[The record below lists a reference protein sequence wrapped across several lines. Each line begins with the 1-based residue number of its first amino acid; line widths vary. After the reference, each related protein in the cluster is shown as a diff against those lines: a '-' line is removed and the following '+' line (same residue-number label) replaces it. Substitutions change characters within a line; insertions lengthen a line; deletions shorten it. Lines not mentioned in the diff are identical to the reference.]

1 MIGYGNSMFLAT
13 HGILA
18 RSASGVPV
26 DPDAQAFITAAA
38 ITDPTQQAA
47 INTLVLDL
55 KSNALWDKSYALYP
69 IVGGTA
75 SSHKFNLKDPRD
87 LDAAFRLNYATGVN
101 HSATGMVGNGT
112 TGYANTFFNP
122 TTEGVG
128 IDNYGVGCNS
138 LTDLVAAV
146 VDIGGR
152 QSSSVGATQMLIRY
166 STNLYQFRI
175 NNNNL
180 GTLTSTGATTSIGNF
195 GMNRLNSTQLR
206 FTINGTT
213 AVFSQA
219 SGTLQNDT
227 TFLMALSTSGT
238 ASAFSTREYTF
249 FRIHQGLTDS
259 EEATFQ
265 TIITNFNTALGR

>member
-1 MIGYGNSMFLAT
+1 MY
-13 HGILA
+13 
-18 RSASGVPV
+18 RSLISLMPKSSF
-26 DPDAQAFITAAA
+26 DPDAQVFITAAA
-38 ITDPTQQAA
+38 ITDNTQQNA

-55 KSNALWDKSYALYP
+55 KSNGIWSKTYAIYP
-69 IVGGTA
+69 LVGGSATN
-75 SSHKFNLKDPRD
+75 HKFNLKDPRD
-87 LDAAFRLNYATGVN
+87 LDVAFRLTFFGGVT
-101 HSATGMVGNGT
+101 HSVNGMQGNGT
-112 TGYANTFFNP
+112 NGYADTFFNP

-138 LTDLVAAV
+138 LTDLVATV

-152 QSSSVGATQMLIRY
+152 QLLLVGATQMLIRY

-206 FTINGTT
+206 FTRNGTT

-219 SGTLQNDT
+219 SGTLQNAT

-238 ASAFSTREYTF
+238 ASSFSSRQYTF

-259 EEATFQ
+259 EEAIFQ
-265 TIITNFNTALGR
+265 TLITNFNTALGR